1 MTTTSAAP
9 GSGVGWGEAAG
20 STAPAA
26 TREAYGASLL
36 RLAREGCDI
45 VALDA
50 DLSASTGGNK
60 LASEFPQRWFTVGA
74 AEANMISM
82 AAGLAATG
90 KTVFAAS
97 FAVFLPGHCYDQ
109 IRVQIAQ
116 QRMNV
121 KLVASHGGISVGE
134 DGASA
139 QAIEDL
145 ALMTALPGMNV
156 VAPSDRVEA
165 EAALVAAAQDQEPW
179 YIRVGRPKLPIV
191 HPDGARF
198 ELGRAEQLRDGS
210 DLALIACG
218 LMVEP
223 SLRAAEVLAA
233 EGISARVLNL
243 STLKPFDRESVLAA
257 AGETGAVVTAE
268 EHNVIGGLG
277 SEVARTLAL
286 GCPTVMEQVGVA
298 DRFGESG
305 PWQTLLERYELTSEA
320 VVAAARRAL
329 ARKEVRRR
337 S

>member
-1 MTTTSAAP
+1 MTAQTAPAAAP
-9 GSGVGWGEAAG
+9 
-20 STAPAA
+20 PAA
-26 TREAYGASLL
+26 TREAYGPTLL

-60 LASEFPQRWFTVGA
+60 LAAEFPDRWFTVGA
-74 AEANMISM
+74 AEANMISI

-121 KLVASHGGISVGE
+121 KLVASHGGVSVGE

-156 VAPSDRVEA
+156 IVPCDIVET
-165 EAALVAAAQDQEPW
+165 EAAMVAATQDAEPW
-179 YIRVGRPKLPIV
+179 YIRVGRPKLPV
-191 HPDGARF
+191 VYTEGPRF
-198 ELGRAEQLRDGS
+198 TLGRADLLREGTDVT
-210 DLALIACG
+210 LIACG
-218 LMVEP
+218 LLVEP
-223 SLRAAEVLAA
+223 TLRAADLLAA
-233 EGISARVLNL
+233 EGIESRVLNMA
-243 STLKPFDRESVLAA
+243 TLKPLDEAAIIAA
-257 AGETGAVVTAE
+257 AHETGAIVAAE

-277 SEVARTLAL
+277 SAVARVLAL
-286 GCPTVMEQVGVA
+286 HAPTPMEQVGVA

-305 PWQTLLERYELTSEA
+305 PWQSLLARFNLTPEA
-320 VVAAARRAL
+320 VAEAARRAA
-329 ARKEVRRR
+329 ARK
-337 S
+337 

>member
-1 MTTTSAAP
+1 MTTQSAPAAAP
-9 GSGVGWGEAAG
+9 
-20 STAPAA
+20 PAA
-26 TREAYGASLL
+26 TREAYGPALL

-60 LASEFPQRWFTVGA
+60 LAAEFPDRWFTVGV
-74 AEANMISM
+74 AEANLISI

-121 KLVASHGGISVGE
+121 KLVASHGGVSVGE

-156 VAPSDRVEA
+156 VAPCDIVEA
-165 EAALVAAAQDQEPW
+165 EAAMVAAAQDAEPW
-179 YIRVGRPKLPIV
+179 YIRVGRPKLPV
-191 HPDGARF
+191 VYADGPRF
-198 ELGRAEQLRDGS
+198 ELGRADLLREGADV
-210 DLALIACG
+210 ALLACG
-218 LMVEP
+218 LLVEP
-223 SLRAAEVLAA
+223 ALRAADALAA
-233 EGISARVLNL
+233 EGIEARVLNMA
-243 STLKPFDRESVLAA
+243 SLKPLDEAAIIAA
-257 AGETGAVVTAE
+257 ARETGAIVAAE
-268 EHNVIGGLG
+268 EHNIIGGLG
-277 SEVARTLAL
+277 SAVARVLAL
-286 GCPTVMEQVGVA
+286 HAPAPMEQVGVA

-305 PWQTLLERYELTSEA
+305 PWQTLLERFELTPSA
-320 VVAAARRAL
+320 IANAARRAI
-329 ARKEVRRR
+329 ARK
-337 S
+337 

>member
-1 MTTTSAAP
+1 MTAA
-9 GSGVGWGEAAG
+9 
-20 STAPAA
+20 AA
-26 TREAYGASLL
+26 TREAYAKALL
-36 RLAREGCDI
+36 RLAREGRDI

-60 LASEFPQRWFTVGA
+60 LAAEFPERWFTVGA
-74 AEANMISM
+74 AEADMIGI

-97 FAVFLPGHCYDQ
+97 FAVFMPGHCYDQ

-156 VAPSDRVEA
+156 VVPADVVEA
-165 EAALVAAAQDQEPW
+165 EAAMVAAADDEDPW
-179 YIRVGRPKLPIV
+179 YIRVGRPKIPV
-191 HPDGARF
+191 VYEDGPRF
-198 ELGRAEQLRDGS
+198 QLGRADQLRDGG
-210 DLALIACG
+210 DVALIACG
-218 LMVEP
+218 LMLEP
-223 SLRAAEVLAA
+223 SLRAAELLAA
-233 EGISARVLNL
+233 EGISARVLNM
-243 STLKPFDRESVLAA
+243 STIKPLDEAAVIAA
-257 AGETGAVVTAE
+257 AEATGAIVTAE

-277 SEVARTLAL
+277 SAVARALAL
-286 GCPTVMEQVGVA
+286 HRPTPMEQVGVA

-305 PWQTLLERYELTSEA
+305 PWQALLEKFDLTPEA
-320 VVAAARRAL
+320 VAAAAKRAI
-329 ARKEVRRR
+329 ARKEP
-337 S
+337 

>member
-1 MTTTSAAP
+1 MTAA
-9 GSGVGWGEAAG
+9 
-20 STAPAA
+20 AA
-26 TREAYGASLL
+26 TREAYAKALL
-36 RLAREGCDI
+36 RLAREGRDI

-60 LASEFPQRWFTVGA
+60 LAAEFPERWFTVGA
-74 AEANMISM
+74 AEADMIGI

-97 FAVFLPGHCYDQ
+97 FAVFMPGHCYDQ

-156 VAPSDRVEA
+156 VVPADVVEA
-165 EAALVAAAQDQEPW
+165 EAAMVAAADDEDPW
-179 YIRVGRPKLPIV
+179 YIRVGRPKIPV
-191 HPDGARF
+191 VYEDGPRF
-198 ELGRAEQLRDGS
+198 QLGRADQLRDGG
-210 DLALIACG
+210 DVALIACG

-223 SLRAAEVLAA
+223 SLRAAEQLAA
-233 EGISARVLNL
+233 EGISARVLNM
-243 STLKPFDRESVLAA
+243 STIKPLDEAAVIAA
-257 AGETGAVVTAE
+257 AEATGAIVTAE
-268 EHNVIGGLG
+268 EHNIIGGLG
-277 SEVARTLAL
+277 SAVARALAL
-286 GCPTVMEQVGVA
+286 HRPTSMEQVGVA

-305 PWQTLLERYELTSEA
+305 PWQALLEKFDLTPEA
-320 VVAAARRAL
+320 VAAAARRAI
-329 ARKEVRRR
+329 ARK
-337 S
+337 

>member
-1 MTTTSAAP
+1 MTTQSAPAAAP
-9 GSGVGWGEAAG
+9 
-20 STAPAA
+20 PAA
-26 TREAYGASLL
+26 TREAYGPALL

-60 LASEFPQRWFTVGA
+60 LAAEFPDRWFTVGA
-74 AEANMISM
+74 AEANMISI

-121 KLVASHGGISVGE
+121 KLVASHGGVSVGE

-156 VAPSDRVEA
+156 VVPCDIVEA
-165 EAALVAAAQDQEPW
+165 EAAMVAAAQDADPW
-179 YIRVGRPKLPIV
+179 YIRVGRPKLPV
-191 HPDGARF
+191 VYADGPRF
-198 ELGRAEQLRDGS
+198 ELGRADLLREGS
-210 DLALIACG
+210 DVALIACG
-218 LMVEP
+218 LLVEP
-223 SLRAAEVLAA
+223 ALRAADALAA
-233 EGISARVLNL
+233 EGIEARVLNMA
-243 STLKPFDRESVLAA
+243 SLKPLDEAAITAA
-257 AGETGAVVTAE
+257 ARETGAIVTAE

-277 SEVARTLAL
+277 SAVARVLAL
-286 GCPTVMEQVGVA
+286 HAPAPMEQVGVA

-305 PWQTLLERYELTSEA
+305 PWQTLLERFELTPTA
-320 VVAAARRAL
+320 IANAARRAI
-329 ARKEVRRR
+329 ARK
-337 S
+337 

>member
-1 MTTTSAAP
+1 MTTQSAAAP
-9 GSGVGWGEAAG
+9 
-20 STAPAA
+20 PAA
-26 TREAYGASLL
+26 TREAYGPALL

-60 LASEFPQRWFTVGA
+60 LAAEFPERWFTVGA
-74 AEANMISM
+74 AEANLISI

-121 KLVASHGGISVGE
+121 KLVASHGGVSVGE

-156 VAPSDRVEA
+156 VAPCDIVEA
-165 EAALVAAAQDQEPW
+165 EAAMVAAAQDAEPW
-179 YIRVGRPKLPIV
+179 YIRVGRPKLPV
-191 HPDGARF
+191 VYADGPRF
-198 ELGRAEQLRDGS
+198 ELGRADLLREGADV
-210 DLALIACG
+210 ALLACG
-218 LMVEP
+218 LLVEP
-223 SLRAAEVLAA
+223 ALRAAEALAA
-233 EGISARVLNL
+233 EGIEARVLNMA
-243 STLKPFDRESVLAA
+243 SLKPLDEAAIIAA
-257 AGETGAVVTAE
+257 ARETGAIVAAE

-277 SEVARTLAL
+277 SAVARVLAL
-286 GCPTVMEQVGVA
+286 HCPAPMEQVGVA

-305 PWQTLLERYELTSEA
+305 PWQTLLERFELTPTA
-320 VVAAARRAL
+320 IADAARRAI
-329 ARKEVRRR
+329 ARK
-337 S
+337 

>member
-1 MTTTSAAP
+1 MTTQSAP
-9 GSGVGWGEAAG
+9 AAA
-20 STAPAA
+20 APAA
-26 TREAYGASLL
+26 TREAYGPALL

-60 LASEFPQRWFTVGA
+60 LAAEFPDRWFTVGA
-74 AEANMISM
+74 AEANLISI

-121 KLVASHGGISVGE
+121 KLVASHGGVSVGE

-156 VAPSDRVEA
+156 VVPCDIVEA
-165 EAALVAAAQDQEPW
+165 EAAMVAAAQDAEPW
-179 YIRVGRPKLPIV
+179 YIRVGRPKLPV
-191 HPDGARF
+191 VYTDGPRF
-198 ELGRAEQLRDGS
+198 ELGRADLLREGS
-210 DLALIACG
+210 DVALLACG
-218 LMVEP
+218 LLVEP
-223 SLRAAEVLAA
+223 ALRAADALAA
-233 EGISARVLNL
+233 EGIEARVLNMA
-243 STLKPFDRESVLAA
+243 SLKPLDEAAIIAA
-257 AGETGAVVTAE
+257 ARETGAIVAAE

-277 SEVARTLAL
+277 SAVARVLAL
-286 GCPTVMEQVGVA
+286 HSPTPMEQVGVA

-305 PWQTLLERYELTSEA
+305 PWQTLLERFDLTPTA
-320 VVAAARRAL
+320 IANAARRAI
-329 ARKEVRRR
+329 ARK
-337 S
+337 

>member
-1 MTTTSAAP
+1 MTAA
-9 GSGVGWGEAAG
+9 
-20 STAPAA
+20 AA
-26 TREAYGASLL
+26 TREAYAKALL
-36 RLAREGCDI
+36 RLAREGRDI

-60 LASEFPQRWFTVGA
+60 LAAEFPERWFTVGA
-74 AEANMISM
+74 AEADMIGI

-97 FAVFLPGHCYDQ
+97 FAVFMPGHCYDQ

-156 VAPSDRVEA
+156 VVPADVVEA
-165 EAALVAAAQDQEPW
+165 EAAMVAAADDEDPW
-179 YIRVGRPKLPIV
+179 YIRVGRPKIPV
-191 HPDGARF
+191 VYEDGPRF
-198 ELGRAEQLRDGS
+198 QLGRADQLRDGG
-210 DLALIACG
+210 DVALIACG
-218 LMVEP
+218 LMLEP
-223 SLRAAEVLAA
+223 SLRAAEQLVA
-233 EGISARVLNL
+233 EGISARVLNV
-243 STLKPFDRESVLAA
+243 STIKPLDEAAVIAA
-257 AGETGAVVTAE
+257 AEATGAVVTAE

-277 SEVARTLAL
+277 SAVARALAL
-286 GCPTVMEQVGVA
+286 HRPTPMEQVGVD

-305 PWQTLLERYELTSEA
+305 PWQALLQKFDLTPEA
-320 VVAAARRAL
+320 VAAAARRAI
-329 ARKEVRRR
+329 ARK
-337 S
+337 

>member
-1 MTTTSAAP
+1 MTTQSAPAAAP
-9 GSGVGWGEAAG
+9 PA
-20 STAPAA
+20 AA
-26 TREAYGASLL
+26 TREAYGPALL
-36 RLAREGCDI
+36 RLARGGCDI

-60 LASEFPQRWFTVGA
+60 LAAEFPDRWFTVGA
-74 AEANMISM
+74 AEANLISI

-121 KLVASHGGISVGE
+121 KLVASHGGVSVGE

-156 VAPSDRVEA
+156 VVPCDIVEA
-165 EAALVAAAQDQEPW
+165 EAAMIAAAQDADPW
-179 YIRVGRPKLPIV
+179 YIRVGRPKLPV
-191 HPDGARF
+191 VYAAGSRF
-198 ELGRAEQLRDGS
+198 ELGRADLLREGS
-210 DLALIACG
+210 DVALLACG
-218 LMVEP
+218 LLVEP
-223 SLRAAEVLAA
+223 ALRAADALAA
-233 EGISARVLNL
+233 EGIEARVLNMA
-243 STLKPFDRESVLAA
+243 SLKPLDEAAIIAA
-257 AGETGAVVTAE
+257 ARETGAIVAAE

-277 SEVARTLAL
+277 SAVARVLAL
-286 GCPTVMEQVGVA
+286 HSPTPMEQVGVA

-305 PWQTLLERYELTSEA
+305 PWQTLLERFDLTPA
-320 VVAAARRAL
+320 AIANAARRAI
-329 ARKEVRRR
+329 ARK
-337 S
+337 